1 MFVQSQV
8 VIPTGSVDLSI
19 VPVKRSQLV
28 VFECMGLSIGQR
40 VIVSGVSCV
49 SNNVLR
55 CWDSYNVI
63 CDLIHHLYI
72 HTYIHT
78 YILSMR
84 RWSEGRQF
92 RSFSIKDT
100 KDIIQDTR
108 NFISCR
114 FQSTNN
120 ISSKSY
126 FPTNISKKLK
136 KKCKSYNR

>member
-40 VIVSGVSCV
+40 VNVSGVSCV
-49 SNNVLR
+49 SKNVLR
-55 CWDSYNVI
+55 CWDSYNII
-63 CDLIHHLYI
+63 CDLIHHL
-72 HTYIHT
+72 YIHT

-126 FPTNISKKLK
+126 FRTNISKKLK
-136 KKCKSYNR
+136 KCIKAIIDNN